1 MTNTHISTFK
11 KALRNSA
18 GLFSFVAL
26 LLQLCGLSTNA
37 QNVSSKIITHTVNNN
52 PTDNAILVK
61 HDDGIYTLH
70 EEVGDKDRNR
80 LFVTKHGL
88 KGELIWKQLFSFNA
102 PVGLGF
108 AVVSGEK
115 LIVACVYNNS
125 EDYPN
130 EPNGVLVFELYRD
143 GSFGNVSIFN
153 PQSYVVLQLSTFG
166 ARLPNGRIGSVGLVR
181 SKSFGYT
188 YISYL
193 EFDKYGELSFISPSY
208 VTEPNITMPFAV
220 NELGEKIYW
229 LNKSYNRI
237 DPGSGS
243 LTSMNM
249 KTTAPDPIQ
258 IESISGDEYFM
269 LLGGDGPRKLMRFNI
284 KGPYQRYPERVLC
297 TYPATHFSYDREQ
310 SLITLYG
317 KTSIAVID
325 TLGNLLHSFK
335 IPALG
340 NSGTAIGTEGID
352 EERIIVGTKNGAGAA
367 YFYGFMNPA
376 SALAC
381 SSDTSPVGT
390 APRVVHDFVSGGF
403 GSLFKDTG
411 INSYSTSLSVIPQ
424 QVATDTFCF
433 AANCHYFELPD
444 DSVLCGGQSFECFPV
459 LSVPEFGTT
468 NFSWSDGNPELNR
481 FIRSSGTYVLT
492 ATDNGC
498 TQKDSV
504 EIFFEDYHICGHQIY
519 IPDAFTPDADDKN
532 DIFSPVLTD
541 IYKFNFEIFDKWGR
555 RIFVSKDYVEGWDG
569 KHQGSEMPSGIYP
582 WILKYRTIQD
592 PSAEQVI
599 MGRVCLFR

>member
-1 MTNTHISTFK
+1 M
-11 KALRNSA
+11 RNSA

-26 LLQLCGLSTNA
+26 LLLLCGLSTNA

-130 EPNGVLVFELYRD
+130 EPNGLLVFELYRD
-143 GSFGNVSIFN
+143 GSTDNVSIFSL
-153 PQSYVVLQLSTFG
+153 QSYLITQVSTFG
-166 ARLPNGRIGSVGLVR
+166 AKLPSGRFASVAFVQ
-181 SKSFGYT
+181 SKSLGYS
-188 YISYL
+188 YIAYL
-193 EFDKYGELSFISPSY
+193 EFDKYGELSFITPSF
-208 VTEPNITMPFAV
+208 VSEPNQSLPFAV
-220 NELGEKIYW
+220 NDLGEKIFW
-229 LNKSYNRI
+229 FNKSYYLINPSSDGRK
-237 DPGSGS
+237 
-243 LTSMNM
+243 SMNVN
-249 KTTAPDPIQ
+249 TTAPPPIQ

-269 LLGGDGPRKLMRFNI
+269 LLGGDGPRQLMRYNI
-284 KGPYQRYPERVLC
+284 NSPYERYPERVLC
-297 TYPATHFSYDREQ
+297 TFPATHFSYDREQ

-317 KTSIAVID
+317 KTRIAVID
-325 TLGNLLHSFK
+325 TLGNLQHSVK

-340 NSGTAIGTEGID
+340 NSGSAIGTEGID
-352 EERIIVGTKNGAGAA
+352 DERIIVGSKTGTGAA

-376 SALAC
+376 SELAC
-381 SSDTSPVGT
+381 SSDTSSIGT
-390 APRVVHDFVSGGF
+390 APRVVHAFAGASF
-403 GSLFKDTG
+403 GSMSKDAG
-411 INSYSTSLSVIPQ
+411 INIYSTSIAIVPQ
-424 QVATDTFCF
+424 QVTTDTFCL
-433 AANCHYFELPD
+433 ASSCHYFKLPND
-444 DSVLCGGQSFECFPV
+444 TVLCSGQSFECFPE

-569 KHQGSEMPSGIYP
+569 KHQGSDMPSGIYP